1 MKRFYSFSKLAIF
14 AVAVFVGAYLPSTI
28 SLRANGKQASV
39 SLPTNISVV
48 NVPSKAMNK
57 TIPTMIVLPSSYD
70 INKTKKYP
78 VLYLLHGFGGNHT
91 SWLRIRPDIQKLASQ
106 FEMIIVSPDGFKSSW
121 YWDSP
126 IDPTVKY
133 ETFVSKEL
141 VEYIDLNYR
150 TNATRKGRA
159 ITGLSM
165 GGHGGLWL
173 GFRHQDV
180 YGACGAMSGGVD
192 IRPFPNNWEMAKRL
206 GDASKNADIW
216 EKHTVINQ
224 LHLLKPNSIRIAFE
238 CGVDDFFYEV
248 NEKLHKE
255 LLYRNIPHDY
265 TTRPGR
271 HNSPYWN
278 NALPYQMLFFSNG
291 F

>member
-28 SLRANGKQASV
+28 SLSANGKQASV
-39 SLPTNISVV
+39 SLPANISVV

-57 TIPTMIVLPSSYD
+57 AIPTMIVLPSSYD
-70 INKTKKYP
+70 VNKTKKYP

-150 TNATRKGRA
+150 TNATRKG
-159 ITGLSM
+159 
-165 GGHGGLWL
+165 
-173 GFRHQDV
+173 
-180 YGACGAMSGGVD
+180 
-192 IRPFPNNWEMAKRL
+192 
-206 GDASKNADIW
+206 
-216 EKHTVINQ
+216 
-224 LHLLKPNSIRIAFE
+224 
-238 CGVDDFFYEV
+238 
-248 NEKLHKE
+248 
-255 LLYRNIPHDY
+255 
-265 TTRPGR
+265 
-271 HNSPYWN
+271 
-278 NALPYQMLFFSNG
+278 
-291 F
+291 